1 MRDYAWRKGNPLH
14 VGRWECILAT
24 ATPNNSLRMPK
35 KKMSRELSLGSDIS
49 TPGLLPRETIIQK
62 DTSTTMFTEAL
73 LTIAKTQNQQNIHQ
87 QVND

>member
-1 MRDYAWRKGNPLH
+1 MSEGGNVYWQQPLQIT
-14 VGRWECILAT
+14 VSECL
-24 ATPNNSLRMPK
+24 K